1 MTSGQDTEPSWWRP
15 GCEGV
20 TVVTISFDPFR
31 ELDRL
36 SQMLGGMTQGRG
48 PHGMPMDLYRSGDH
62 YVINVDLPGADP
74 GSIDVS
80 VEGNTLTIRSER
92 TLRAEGEAQW
102 LAQERLPGS
111 FMRQLTLDESLD
123 VDAIHATYENGV
135 LSMTIPV
142 SSEAKPR
149 RIQVES
155 RRGGPQQVGQSE
167 QPGEQTV
174 QGETT
179 SGEGGD
185 QESRS

>member
-1 MTSGQDTEPSWWRP
+1 M
-15 GCEGV
+15 
-20 TVVTISFDPFR
+20 VVTISFDPFR

-36 SQMLGGMTQGRG
+36 SQMLGGMSGGRG

-62 YVINVDLPGADP
+62 YVINVDLPGVDP

-80 VEGNTLTIRSER
+80 VEGNTLTIRAER

-111 FMRQLTLDESLD
+111 FMRQLSLDESLD
-123 VDAIHATYENGV
+123 VDAIHANYEHGV

-142 SSEAKPR
+142 SAQAQPR
-149 RIQVES
+149 KIQVES
-155 RRGGPQQVGQSE
+155 ARGAPQEITQPE
-167 QPGEQTV
+167 QTGKASGEQTA

-179 SGEGGD
+179 PTGESSQEQSG
-185 QESRS
+185 